1 MLTSLGSRLDRALR
15 GVYDLCAVFAGLAI
29 ITIALAVIA
38 SIGSRFAG
46 IYLPGTTEI
55 AGYGMAAAGSLGLAH
70 TAMHHGHIRV
80 DLVLSRLHETTRN
93 RVEILASLC
102 ATAAIGF
109 TAWAVCRFTASSF
122 RFGDLSSNSDG
133 LPLWIPQAPVAI
145 GFTAF
150 TVSLAHL
157 LVLSLLGRNTVPT
170 APEQGPQQ

>member
-1 MLTSLGSRLDRALR
+1 MLTSFGSRLDRALR
-15 GVYDLCAVFAGLAI
+15 GVYDFCAVLAGLAI

-38 SIGSRFAG
+38 SIGSRTLG

-80 DLVLSRLHETTRN
+80 DLVLSRLRATTRN
-93 RVEILASLC
+93 RVELLASIG

-109 TAWAVCRFTASSF
+109 TAWTVYRFTATSY

-133 LPLWIPQAPVAI
+133 LPLWIPQAPMAL
-145 GFTAF
+145 GFAAF
-150 TVSLAHL
+150 TVALAHL
-157 LVLSLLGRNTVPT
+157 LVLSLLGRNTAPT